1 MNPISKQFAVLVTRW
16 KRDQFFRAEITLTLW
31 YSLGVIL
38 LLVLFSV
45 GTLQLFTHSIP
56 VREVEDGHERTERV
70 ESITDEI
77 FEREIVEHLQEILV
91 QVDIFLSIL
100 VVILCYFLAR
110 RTIAPL
116 RAGAQRQ
123 KRFVADVAH
132 EFRTPLT
139 ILRAAAEVALCKND
153 ISSYQKTLTQHIE
166 EVDEL
171 GTLLDDLLVLVKSEQ
186 TQPASAAV
194 VDLSALLAHQ
204 IDLFTP
210 LVEKA
215 GLQLYTDISPEIHI
229 HGHASDIQRLV
240 VNLVKN
246 AIDYNREQGSIYVG
260 LEAGTRA
267 RLVIRDT
274 GIGIGEDDL
283 PHIFERFYKADTAR
297 IKKDG
302 RGAGLGLSLVAEIV
316 ERNRGTIAVKSEVG
330 VGTEFT
336 IEFPT
341 A

>member
-1 MNPISKQFAVLVTRW
+1 MNPISKQFAVLATRW
-16 KRDQFFRAEITLTLW
+16 RRDQFFRAEITLTLW

-45 GTLQLFTHSIP
+45 GTLQLFTRSIP
-56 VREVEDGHERTERV
+56 VREVEEGHERTERV
-70 ESITDEI
+70 ESITDEL
-77 FEREIVEHLQEILV
+77 FEGEIVEHLQEILV

-139 ILRAAAEVALCKND
+139 ILRAGAEVALRKND

-186 TQPASAAV
+186 TQPAAVVV

-215 GLQLYTDISPEIHI
+215 GLQLHTDISPGIHI

-240 VNLVKN
+240 VNLIKN

-330 VGTEFT
+330 TGTEFT

>member
-1 MNPISKQFAVLVTRW
+1 MNPISKQFAALATRW

-45 GTLQLFTHSIP
+45 GTLQLFTRSIP
-56 VREVEDGHERTERV
+56 VREVEDEHERGERV
-70 ESITDEI
+70 ESIADEL
-77 FEREIVEHLQEILV
+77 FEGEIVEHLQEILV

-186 TQPASAAV
+186 IHVVSPER
-194 VDLSALLAHQ
+194 VDLSEVIAHEV
-204 IDLFTP
+204 DLFVP
-210 LVEKA
+210 LIEKN
-215 GLQLYTDISPEIHI
+215 GLHMDLAIQKDVHILGHIS
-229 HGHASDIQRLV
+229 DLRRLI
-240 VNLVKN
+240 VNLVNN
-246 AIDYNREQGSIYVG
+246 AIDYNREEGRVYVG
-260 LEAGTRA
+260 LEAGARA

-316 ERNRGTIAVKSEVG
+316 ERNRGTITVKSEVG